1 MKLCDKCFSVIEK
14 DSTFCNE
21 CGAPFDE
28 SESATS
34 DSIVYP
40 EIARSNLLRLRGDLA
55 QAEKVCLA
63 VLKRFPNNP
72 AAHGMMGDLAFEGG
86 KLDTAKQWYEM
97 ALDLTPNDEGLRRK
111 LSAVVESTKQRDGEA
126 GLAGLELKPRPGATI
141 AAMIGV
147 VALILAMGGLMFW
160 LGYANKKTRADVID
174 PISINGEAPPRT
186 SPITTPEEPVKI
198 EPTENPE
205 PRPGIGIAMTAE
217 EAAARTAMGAELGA
231 LGARVGGIVLDP
243 SGAVATVNGADSDLM
258 DAAQVGAWLVRRGSQ
273 QAYVRIVDPTARS
286 VRFSGTV
293 TKAALEAAT
302 ADPGSPEWAAAVL
315 GSG

>member
-1 MKLCDKCFSVIEK
+1 MKLCDKCFSVLEK
-14 DSTFCNE
+14 DSIFCKE
-21 CGAPFDE
+21 CGASFDE
-28 SESATS
+28 SQSATS
-34 DSIVYP
+34 DTIVYP
-40 EIARSNLLRLRGDLA
+40 EIARANLLRLRGDLE

-72 AAHGMMGDLAFEGG
+72 AAHGMMGDLALEGG

-111 LSAVVESTKQRDGEA
+111 LAAILESTKRRHDEA
-126 GLAGLELKPRPGATI
+126 GLAGLEVRPRSGATI

-174 PISINGEAPPRT
+174 PISINGEALPRT
-186 SPITTPEEPVKI
+186 TPITAPEEPVKN
-198 EPTENPE
+198 EPPENPD
-205 PRPGIGIAMTAE
+205 PRPGIGTAMTTE
-217 EAAARTAMGAELGA
+217 EAAARTAIGAELGA
-231 LGARVGGIVLDP
+231 LGARVGGIMIET
-243 SGAVATVNGADSDLM
+243 SGAVATVNGADSDQL
-258 DAAQVGAWLVRRGSQ
+258 DAAQVGAWLVRRGSP
-273 QAYVRIVDPTARS
+273 QAYVRILDPAARS

-293 TKAALEAAT
+293 TKAALDAAT
-302 ADPGSPEWAAAVL
+302 AEPGSTEWAAAVL